1 MTILAQ
7 VGQLLPA
14 KIAWSLRRYRISRR
28 RSISQIGQDFWVGG
42 EAFNEMKGGYFVDV
56 GAADG
61 YTISNTYLLESRY
74 NWTGLCVEANPDF
87 IERLKACR
95 RALCVHACLD
105 GASGAVTFAKD
116 GLFGGVVTPDSTAK
130 SATAAEQIPMQTKTL
145 LEVLD
150 SALAPREIDYLS
162 IDVEGA
168 EERVLAGFDFGKYTF
183 RCATIERPSTG
194 LRQLLADNRY
204 ELVKNVPGLDA
215 FYVHRSFMDQYVRNA
230 MAFWSKRL

>member
-1 MTILAQ
+1 MTVLGQ

-14 KIAWSLRRYRISRR
+14 KIAWALRRYRVSRR

-42 EAFNEMKGGYFVDV
+42 EAFDGMNGGYFVDI

-74 NWTGLCVEANPDF
+74 NWTGICVEANPDF
-87 IERLKACR
+87 LEQLRACR
-95 RALCVHACLD
+95 RAICINACLD
-105 GASGAVTFAKD
+105 GSPGTVTFAKN
-116 GLFGGVVTPDSTAK
+116 GLFGGIVSSSTEK
-130 SATAAEQIPMQTKTL
+130 PTIAAEQIGMQTNTL

-162 IDVEGA
+162 IDIEGA
-168 EERVLAGFDFGKYTF
+168 EERVLSGFDFGKYTF
-183 RCATIERPSTG
+183 RCATIERPSAG
-194 LRQLLADNRY
+194 LRQLLADKDY
-204 ELVKNVPGLDA
+204 ELVKDMPGLDA
-215 FYVHRSFMDQYVRNA
+215 FYVHRSFMDRYVRNA